1 MSGTRY
7 TAKQLDLM
15 MTEIVANFSG
25 KTFDQDDLRALLPP
39 KKAPKKE
46 QKKEPKK
53 SSLPPKPLN
62 AFNIFSNEVRLADP
76 KAKVRALW
84 KEAKEGNTDKYDELA
99 KADKDRYQRDIE
111 PWIKS
116 ATVIQSV
123 CRGWKT
129 RATL

>member
-1 MSGTRY
+1 
-7 TAKQLDLM
+7 

-25 KTFDQDDLRALLPP
+25 KTCDQDDLKTLLPP
-39 KKAPKKE
+39 KKAPKKAP
-46 QKKEPKK
+46 KKE
-53 SSLPPKPLN
+53 SSLPSKPLN
-62 AFNIFSNEVRLADP
+62 AFNFFSNEARLSDP
-76 KAKVRALW
+76 KAKFRALW
-84 KEAKEGNTDKYDELA
+84 KEAKEGNTDKYAELA
-99 KADKDRYQRDIE
+99 KDDKARYQREIE

>member
-1 MSGTRY
+1 MSGTHY
-7 TAKQLDLM
+7 TTKQLNAM

-25 KTFDQDDLRALLPP
+25 KTFDQDDLKALLPP
-39 KKAPKKE
+39 KKAPKKAP
-46 QKKEPKK
+46 KKE
-53 SSLPPKPLN
+53 SLLPSKPLN
-62 AFNIFSNEVRLADP
+62 AFNYFSNEVRLADP

-84 KEAKEGNTDKYDELA
+84 KEAKEGNIDKYDELA
-99 KADKDRYQRDIE
+99 KADKDRFQREIE

>member
-25 KTFDQDDLRALLPP
+25 KTFNQDDLKALLPP
-39 KKAPKKE
+39 KK
-46 QKKEPKK
+46 EPKK
-53 SSLPPKPLN
+53 VPSLPPKPLN
-62 AFNIFSNEVRLADP
+62 AFNIFSNEARLADP

-129 RATL
+129 RTTL

>member
-7 TAKQLDLM
+7 SAKQLDLM

-25 KTFDQDDLRALLPP
+25 KTFDQDDLKTLLPP
-39 KKAPKKE
+39 KKAPKKASKKA
-46 QKKEPKK
+46 QKT
-53 SSLPPKPLN
+53 SLPSKPLN
-62 AFNIFSNEVRLADP
+62 AFNFFSNEARLSDP

-84 KEAKEGNTDKYDELA
+84 KEAKEGNTDKYAELA
-99 KADKDRYQRDIE
+99 KDDKARYQREIE

-123 CRGWKT
+123 CRGWKART
-129 RATL
+129 TL

>member
-25 KTFDQDDLRALLPP
+25 KTFDQDDLKTLLPP
-39 KKAPKKE
+39 KKAPTNE
-46 QKKEPKK
+46 
-53 SSLPPKPLN
+53 SLLPSKPLN
-62 AFNIFSNEVRLADP
+62 AFNIFSNEARLADP

-84 KEAKEGNTDKYDELA
+84 KEAKEGNTDKYAELA
-99 KADKDRYQRDIE
+99 KADKDRYQREID

-129 RATL
+129 RTTL

>member
-15 MTEIVANFSG
+15 MTEIVAHFSG
-25 KTFDQDDLRALLPP
+25 KTFDQDDLKTLLPP
-39 KKAPKKE
+39 TKAPTKAPTKG
-46 QKKEPKK
+46 
-53 SSLPPKPLN
+53 SLLPSKPLN
-62 AFNIFSNEVRLADP
+62 AFNIFSNEARLSDP

-84 KEAKEGNTDKYDELA
+84 KEAKEGNIDKYAEFA
-99 KADKDRYQRDIE
+99 KADKDRYQREIE

-129 RATL
+129 RTTL